1 MIREGEFTPSSGLT
15 IIVVIIITVT
25 VAPPRSMRTSMQLL
39 SPVWEDYT
47 PPPFCG
53 NRLDDDN
60 PIISRFAPTTTTST
74 TTEEEYEEKT
84 TCSSNDTTTAEQSNK
99 IDASIVA
106 AVIALFVIIREKLLQ
121 CSKPKIRP
129 ISRDVRTRKPVKIAS
144 LQRTPK
150 KAAAAAAGRNNNNNR
165 RSRKPAAHR
174 HRWTVRSMNPLR
186 VLAKIPE
193 AYVNMMNGVGRSPA
207 FSSPGLTTFHVVSHN
222 HFPPG
227 RTRDHDLDDF
237 SSREYYYTSDESI
250 AEILHLD
257 SRRST
262 SNSNSNPVDRSDYA
276 AAMHQYYY
284 HYHSSSISP
293 GPDSCASSLD
303 SNAARGMNIHNFR
316 RSNSTT
322 KFRDRCDLQFLNS

>member
-1 MIREGEFTPSSGLT
+1 MIREGEFRPSSGLT
-15 IIVVIIITVT
+15 IIVVISITVT

-53 NRLDDDN
+53 NRLDDDD
-60 PIISRFAPTTTTST
+60 PIISSFAPTTTKS
-74 TTEEEYEEKT
+74 TTEEEDEEKT
-84 TCSSNDTTTAEQSNK
+84 TCNSNDTTTAEQSNK
-99 IDASIVA
+99 IDTKIVA

-121 CSKPKIRP
+121 WSKPKVRS
-129 ISRDVRTRKPVKIAS
+129 ISRDVRTRKPVRIVS

-150 KAAAAAAGRNNNNNR
+150 KAAAAAGRNNNNNR
-165 RSRKPAAHR
+165 RSRKPAAHC

-207 FSSPGLTTFHVVSHN
+207 FSSPGMTTFHVVSQN

-227 RTRDHDLDDF
+227 RTRDHDFDDF

-250 AEILHLD
+250 AEILYLD

-262 SNSNSNPVDRSDYA
+262 SNSKPVDHSDYA

-284 HYHSSSISP
+284 HYRSSSISP
-293 GPDSCASSLD
+293 GPDSSASSLD

>member
-1 MIREGEFTPSSGLT
+1 
-15 IIVVIIITVT
+15 
-25 VAPPRSMRTSMQLL
+25 MQLL

-53 NRLDDDN
+53 NRLDDDD
-60 PIISRFAPTTTTST
+60 PIISSFAPTTTTTT
-74 TTEEEYEEKT
+74 TTEEDEEKT
-84 TCSSNDTTTAEQSNK
+84 TCNSNDTTTAEQSKK
-99 IDASIVA
+99 IDATIVG
-106 AVIALFVIIREKLLQ
+106 AVIALFLIIREKLLQ
-121 CSKPKIRP
+121 WSKPKVRP
-129 ISRDVRTRKPVKIAS
+129 ISRDVRTRMPVKIIS

-150 KAAAAAAGRNNNNNR
+150 KAAAAAAGRNNNNNNR
-165 RSRKPAAHR
+165 RSRKPAVHR

-186 VLAKIPE
+186 VLAKIPD
-193 AYVNMMNGVGRSPA
+193 AYVNMMNAVGRSPA
-207 FSSPGLTTFHVVSHN
+207 FSSPGMTTFHVVSHN

-262 SNSNSNPVDRSDYA
+262 STSKPVDRSDYA

-284 HYHSSSISP
+284 HYRSSSISP
-293 GPDSCASSLD
+293 GPDSSASSLD
-303 SNAARGMNIHNFR
+303 SNAARGMNIQNFR

>member
-1 MIREGEFTPSSGLT
+1 VIREVEFRPSSGLT
-15 IIVVIIITVT
+15 IIVVIIIITVT

-53 NRLDDDN
+53 NRLDDDD
-60 PIISRFAPTTTTST
+60 PIISSFAPTTATT
-74 TTEEEYEEKT
+74 TTEEEEDEEKT
-84 TCSSNDTTTAEQSNK
+84 TCSSNATTTAEQSNK
-99 IDASIVA
+99 IDATIVA

-121 CSKPKIRP
+121 WSKPKVRS
-129 ISRDVRTRKPVKIAS
+129 ISRDVRKRKPVKIVC

-150 KAAAAAAGRNNNNNR
+150 KAAAAAGRNNNNNNKR
-165 RSRKPAAHR
+165 QSRKPPAHR

-207 FSSPGLTTFHVVSHN
+207 FSSPGMTTFHVVSHN
-222 HFPPG
+222 HFPPR
-227 RTRDHDLDDF
+227 RTRDHDLDVF

-262 SNSNSNPVDRSDYA
+262 SNSKPVDRSDYA
-276 AAMHQYYY
+276 AAMDQYYY
-284 HYHSSSISP
+284 HYRSSSISP
-293 GPDSCASSLD
+293 GPDSSASSLD

>member
-1 MIREGEFTPSSGLT
+1 VIREGELRPSAGLT

-53 NRLDDDN
+53 NRLDDDD
-60 PIISRFAPTTTTST
+60 PIISSFAPRTTTT
-74 TTEEEYEEKT
+74 TEKEDEEKT

-99 IDASIVA
+99 IDATIVG

-121 CSKPKIRP
+121 WSKPKVRP
-129 ISRDVRTRKPVKIAS
+129 ISRDVRTRKPVKIVS
-144 LQRTPK
+144 RQRTPK
-150 KAAAAAAGRNNNNNR
+150 KAAAAAGRNNNNNR
-165 RSRKPAAHR
+165 RSRKPANRR

-193 AYVNMMNGVGRSPA
+193 AYVNMMNGLGRSPA
-207 FSSPGLTTFHVVSHN
+207 FSSPGMTTFHVVSHN
-222 HFPPG
+222 HFPPD

-237 SSREYYYTSDESI
+237 SSRAYYYTSDESI

-262 SNSNSNPVDRSDYA
+262 SNSKPVDHSDYA
-276 AAMHQYYY
+276 DAMHQYYY
-284 HYHSSSISP
+284 HYRSSSISP
-293 GPDSCASSLD
+293 GPGSSASALD
-303 SNAARGMNIHNFR
+303 SNAPRGMNIHNFR